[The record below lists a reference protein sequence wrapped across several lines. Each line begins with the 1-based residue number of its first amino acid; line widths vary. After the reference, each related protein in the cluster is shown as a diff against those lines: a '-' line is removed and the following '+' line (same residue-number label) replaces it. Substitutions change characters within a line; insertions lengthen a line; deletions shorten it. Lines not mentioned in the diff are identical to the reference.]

1 MFKKILVAL
10 KFSPASI
17 YALKKGLDLARV
29 NAAELHIFH
38 ALDYSLQGTD
48 ENNPKFVEIKKT
60 TETRYKNEIA
70 PLLGDLKK
78 VTFKSLPADPALE
91 VCKLAR
97 AIPADLIVLGC
108 HQISEKISM
117 GRLDYVGV
125 TILEKA
131 PCPVMLVPFNARQ
144 PG

>member
-10 KFSPASI
+10 KFSPAGI
-17 YALKKGLDLARV
+17 FALKKGVDLARL

-38 ALDYSLQGTD
+38 ALDYALQGTD
-48 ENNPKFVEIKKT
+48 ENSPKLVEVKNATEKRFKT
-60 TETRYKNEIA
+60 EIA

-78 VTFKSLPADPALE
+78 AIFKSRPADPALE

-97 AIPADLIVLGC
+97 SLPADLIVLGC

-131 PCPVMLVPFNARQ
+131 PCPVMLVPFNDKSW
-144 PG
+144 